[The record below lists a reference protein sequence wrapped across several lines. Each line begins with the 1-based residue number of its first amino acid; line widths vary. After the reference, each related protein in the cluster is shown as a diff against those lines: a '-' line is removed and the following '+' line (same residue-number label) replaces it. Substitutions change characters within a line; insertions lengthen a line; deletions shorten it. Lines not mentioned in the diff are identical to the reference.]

1 MTYQPR
7 LENIFGSMRASSPDP
22 DSTESTRRR
31 FLKTAA
37 MASGGVGGLAALAG
51 CAGDQEARIG
61 NEVALR
67 KKLRAAI
74 GNAGLQSTWCALGK
88 TTAELWGDHLD
99 VDVAWFD
106 GEFSIEKQRSEMERI
121 AAQNWDFVAV
131 QAYQIDTL
139 EPAIRKLKRK
149 GIPVIS
155 MDTHL
160 VALERMREV
169 GVWSQIEPDQE
180 YMGRTSTQYLVDRI
194 NGKGKVVHIGGASGH
209 SGARGRQKG
218 FNEIVSAYP
227 DIEVVGG
234 GVRWCDWEKEKARST
249 FEALLNQTQSPISGA
264 FFHSDDM
271 ALAAIEALN
280 GTRHEGMVVTAVD
293 GQKEG
298 LLAVRDG
305 RLAATTV
312 NPVCLIHMTS
322 LVIGQ
327 FIVRNNEKQ
336 TDLPER
342 IVTPGPLV
350 SREAG
355 NIEAQLYLAN
365 PTHCLV

>member
-1 MTYQPR
+1 
-7 LENIFGSMRASSPDP
+7 MRATFPNRDSAESS
-22 DSTESTRRR
+22 RRR
-31 FLKTAA
+31 FLKKAA
-37 MASGGVGGLAALAG
+37 LMGGGFSGLAALAG
-51 CAGDQEARIG
+51 CAAEQPPSSGAETSSR
-61 NEVALR
+61 R
-67 KKLRAAI
+67 KLRAAI

-88 TTAELWGDHLD
+88 TTAELWGDLLD
-99 VDVAWFD
+99 IEVVWFD

-121 AAQNWDFVAV
+121 AAQEWDFVAV

-139 EPAIRKLKRK
+139 EPAVRKLKRK
-149 GIPVIS
+149 DIPIVS

-160 VALERMREV
+160 VAPERMREV
-169 GVWSQIEPDQE
+169 GVWIQVEPDQE

-194 NGKGKVVHIGGASGH
+194 GGEGKVVHIGGASGH
-209 SGARGRQKG
+209 SGARGRRKG
-218 FNEIVSAYP
+218 FNDVIAAHP
-227 DIEVVGG
+227 DIKVVGG

-249 FEALLNQTQSPISGA
+249 FEALLNQTRSPIAGA

-271 ALAAIEALN
+271 ALAAIEALK
-280 GTRHEGMVVTAVD
+280 GTRHDGMVVTAVD

-298 LLAVRDG
+298 LLAIKDG

-322 LVIGQ
+322 LIIGQ
-327 FIVRNNEKQ
+327 FIVRNSESQ
-336 TDLPER
+336 ADLPER

-355 NIEAQLYLAN
+355 NIEAQLYLAD
-365 PTHCLV
+365 PAHCLV